1 MPETITVSIPK
12 TFIENTLQ
20 SVMQLKGDLNL
31 EEKITILDWIINE
44 SSGDLDLLIS
54 KEKVVMN

>member
-12 TFIENTLQ
+12 SFIENTLQ

>member
-20 SVMQLKGDLNL
+20 SVMQLKGDLNIDD
-31 EEKITILDWIINE
+31 KITIIDWLINE
-44 SSGDLDLLIS
+44 NTGELDLLIS
-54 KEKVVMN
+54 KEKEVIN

>member
-1 MPETITVSIPK
+1 MPETIIVSIPK
-12 TFIENTLQ
+12 SFIENTLQ

>member
-20 SVMQLKGDLNL
+20 SVMQLKGDLNIDD
-31 EEKITILDWIINE
+31 KITIIDWLINE
-44 SSGDLDLLIS
+44 STGDLDLLIS
-54 KEKVVMN
+54 KEKEVIN

>member
-20 SVMQLKGDLNL
+20 SVMQLKGDLNI
-31 EEKITILDWIINE
+31 EDKITIIDWLINDSTGE
-44 SSGDLDLLIS
+44 LDLLIS
-54 KEKVVMN
+54 KEKEVIN